1 MSAVAKRKDNLPQTV
16 ELRPRPL
23 RMAST
28 PGKPARR
35 GGVPDLADPAVND
48 GATASI
54 RFGVFILLLFVGLTG
69 FWLYTA
75 PLDSAAIAPGIVKVE
90 GNRKTIQHIDGGV
103 VRELNVREGDLVKK
117 GQVLVRLDSVQAQ
130 AAVDIFSTQYD
141 TLRAQEAR
149 LRAERDGAAAVQ
161 FPPELLARADNSTT
175 AEAVRGETQLFNAR
189 RVAQEAQI
197 SVLRQQILQL
207 NEQSRGLVAQSQALE
222 RQMQLVNEELQG
234 TRELYER
241 GYAPKTR
248 VLALERAMAAIGGQ
262 VAEYRGSVG
271 RVRYTV
277 AQAEAQMEQLRRDRL
292 SQVSAELN
300 NVQARIADLNERV
313 AAAKDVVDRTEI
325 RAPETGYVVGLTAF
339 TVGGV
344 INKGDRILEIVPEGS
359 QMLIEARLRPE
370 DAKDVHEGMRT
381 ELHLLAYK
389 SRGIPIIHGTIITRS
404 ADRLTDQRTGEGFF
418 TIQVAP
424 DQKEL
429 EAIEGIK
436 LAPGMPADVLV
447 PTGSRTALQ
456 YLLEPLVG
464 AARKSFKER

>member
-1 MSAVAKRKDNLPQTV
+1 MTVVAKRKDSLPQTV

-35 GGVPDLADPAVND
+35 GGVPDMADPAEND

-54 RFGVFILLLFVGLTG
+54 RFGIFILLLFVGLTG

-75 PLDSAAIAPGIVKVE
+75 PLDSAAIASGIVKVE

-103 VRELNVREGDLVKK
+103 VRELNVREGDLVKR
-117 GQVLVRLDSVQAQ
+117 GQVLLRLDNVQAQ
-130 AAVDIFSTQYD
+130 SAVGIFSTQYD
-141 TLRAQEAR
+141 TLRVQEAR
-149 LRAERDGAAAVQ
+149 LRAERDGQTAIQ
-161 FPPELLARADNSTT
+161 FPPDLLAKAEDSTI

-189 RVAQEAQI
+189 RVAQEAQF
-197 SVLRQQILQL
+197 SVLRQQVLQL
-207 NEQSRGLVAQSQALE
+207 NEQSRGLIAQAQALE
-222 RQMQLVNEELQG
+222 RQMQLVNEELHG

-262 VAEYRGSVG
+262 LAEYRGSVG

-277 AQAEAQMEQLRRDRL
+277 AQAEAQVEQLRRDRL

-300 NVQARIADLNERV
+300 SVQARIADVSERLT
-313 AAAKDVVDRTEI
+313 AAKDVLDRTEI

-344 INKGDRILEIVPEGS
+344 INKGDKILEIVPEGS
-359 QMLIEARLRPE
+359 PMLIEARLKPE

-389 SRGIPIIHGTIITRS
+389 SRGIPIIHGTILTRS
-404 ADRLTDQRTGEGFF
+404 ADRLTDPRTGEGFF
-418 TIQVAP
+418 LIQVEP

-429 EAIEGIK
+429 DAIEGVK

-447 PTGSRTALQ
+447 PTGSRTALE
-456 YLLEPLVG
+456 YLLEPLLS
-464 AARKSFKER
+464 ATRKSFKER